1 MKDLCRKF
9 LRLLRVELED
19 LKEDLDLFMEVMQ
32 ARHDSGEIT
41 DYVYNENL
49 AVLRNEVMG
58 LHECLRGCADSES
71 LGQGT
76 VQEIADTFKARLHQR
91 LKDHGYV
98 TALYSLVDRRIE
110 RIAGYLKSEFPESAA
125 PKRSA
130 GSGAAAVR

>member
-19 LKEDLDLFMEVMQ
+19 LKEDLDLFMEVMS

-58 LHECLRGCADSES
+58 LHDCMRGCADSES
-71 LGQGT
+71 FGQGT
-76 VQEIADTFKARLHQR
+76 VQEIADAFKERLHARL
-91 LKDHGYV
+91 KEHGYV
-98 TALYSLVDRRIE
+98 SALYSLVDRRID
-110 RIAGYLKSEFPESAA
+110 RIAGYLKSEFPDSAA
-125 PKRSA
+125 PPARVGGRA
-130 GSGAAAVR
+130 GVRG